1 LRIPPYTPDPGA
13 DVDRAKNPFAPGAGH
28 QPPELAGRD
37 RIIED
42 ADVALKRIIA
52 RRPDRGHLLLGL
64 RGVGKTVLLNRI
76 ERLAMELQYHVALI
90 EAPEEK
96 PLAELLLP
104 KLRAVLVKLSRRE
117 RAKELAVRGL
127 GIVRSFAGA
136 FKVTLAGAE
145 IEVKAEEGIADSGDL
160 ESDLPDLLIAVG
172 EAAAA
177 DGSGV
182 AILIDEVQYLSTKDL
197 SALIVAMHRVS
208 QRNLPVVLFGA
219 GLPQIAKLAGDAKSY
234 AERLFRFPP
243 IDKLDEAAAAAAIRK
258 PIMEEGAEIEN
269 DAIQLICDRTQ
280 GYPYFLQE
288 WGYHSW
294 DTAPASPIKV
304 ADVEAASIDA
314 TTRLDE
320 DFFRVRF
327 DRLTDREKD
336 YMRGMADLGPGPHGS
351 GEIAAALKIDVR
363 SAAPLRDAL
372 IRKGMIYSEKHGHNG
387 FTVPMFDDFM
397 RRVMPDWAAPPPR
410 KGGKKR
416 S

>member
-1 LRIPPYTPDPGA
+1 MN
-13 DVDRAKNPFAPGAGH
+13 RANNPFAPGAGH

-42 ADVALKRIIA
+42 ASVALARIIKG
-52 RRPDRGHLLLGL
+52 RPDRGHILLGL

-76 ERLAMELQYHVALI
+76 ESIALELGYHVALV

-104 KLRAVLVKLSRRE
+104 KLKGILVKLSRQE
-117 RAKELAVRGL
+117 RAKDLALRGL
-127 GIVRSFAGA
+127 GVLRSFASA
-136 FKVTLAGAE
+136 FKITLGGVE
-145 IEVKAEEGIADSGDL
+145 IEVSAEEGVADSGDL
-160 ESDLPDLLIAVG
+160 ETDLPALLLAAG

-177 DGSGV
+177 AGSGV
-182 AILIDEVQYLSTKDL
+182 AILIDELQYLSSGDL

-208 QRNLPVVLFGA
+208 QRNEPVVLFGA

-234 AERLFRFPP
+234 AERLFRYPP
-243 IDKLDEAAAAAAIRK
+243 VDKLDDGAAEAAIRK
-258 PIMEEGAEIEN
+258 PIEDEGA
-269 DAIQLICDRTQ
+269 DIQPTAVSLICERTQ

-294 DTAPASPIKV
+294 DTAPSSPITV
-304 ADVEAASIDA
+304 DDVEAASIDA
-314 TTRLDE
+314 ANRLDE

-336 YMRGMADLGPGPHGS
+336 YMRAMAELGPGPHRS
-351 GEIAAALKIDVR
+351 GDIAGELKIELR
-363 SAAPLRDAL
+363 SAAPLRDSL
-372 IRKGMIYSEKHGHNG
+372 IKKGMIYSEKHGRNG

-397 RRVMPDWAAPPPR
+397 RRAMPDWIAPAPR
-410 KGGKKR
+410 KPRNTK

>member
-1 LRIPPYTPDPGA
+1 L
-13 DVDRAKNPFAPGAGH
+13 DRANNPFAPGAGH

-42 ADVALKRIIA
+42 ASVALARIVKG
-52 RRPDRGHLLLGL
+52 RPDRGHILLGL

-76 ERLAMELQYHVALI
+76 EKIALDLGYHVALI

-96 PLAELLLP
+96 RLAELLLP
-104 KLRAVLVKLSRRE
+104 KLKSILVKLSRQE
-117 RAKELAVRGL
+117 RAKDLALRGL
-127 GIVRSFAGA
+127 GVLRSFASA
-136 FKVTLAGAE
+136 FKVTLGGVE
-145 IEVKAEEGIADSGDL
+145 IEVSPEEGVADSGDL
-160 ESDLPDLLIAVG
+160 ETDLPAMLTAVG

-177 DGSGV
+177 AGSGV
-182 AILIDEVQYLSTKDL
+182 AILIDELQYLSSKDL
-197 SALIVAMHRVS
+197 SALIVAIHRVS

-243 IDKLDEAAAAAAIRK
+243 VDKLDDSAAEAAIRK
-258 PIMEEGAEIEN
+258 PVEEEGA
-269 DAIQLICDRTQ
+269 AIQPEAVGLICDRTQ

-294 DTAPASPIKV
+294 DTAPRSPV
-304 ADVEAASIDA
+304 TVEDVEAASVDA
-314 TTRLDE
+314 TNRLDQ

-336 YMRGMADLGPGPHGS
+336 YMRAMAELGPGPHRS
-351 GEIAAALKIDVR
+351 GDIAAELKIELR
-363 SAAPLRDAL
+363 SAAPLRDSL
-372 IRKGMIYSEKHGHNG
+372 IKKGMIYSEKHGRNG

-397 RRVMPDWAAPPPR
+397 RRAMPDWRAPAPR
-410 KGGKKR
+410 KARKR
-416 S
+416 KD